1 MITKDAIEQLVY
13 KRCYKFLDKP
23 VILTSGEA
31 LTPFFLNG
39 ENLIGDN
46 AKNYSKFEM
55 DPIGMMRFVRG
66 ELETSQDFRNSIE
79 YVIENSNL
87 RAIEY
92 ISGGRTRDWPFSA
105 ALAIMANKK
114 ALFLYKPQDNQ
125 TPVVLDPKLENSI
138 GYPQNLNGAKVFHI
152 VDLVTSAS
160 SVTTEG
166 GWLDQIRLLNGNIN
180 RVYAAIDRNQGATT
194 KLKEREVKLE
204 SAVQINKDWLKT
216 YDPKHTEV
224 VQAYLKDTQK
234 WSINYLSEKGLFCLL
249 PYLISTNKEAQKD
262 NRILKFIKEN
272 NEQLTKT
279 GLLEDILDISS
290 NYKANTEIKKGLNGG
305 ESLIEA
311 LHKYGVKIPMRT

>member
-1 MITKDAIEQLVY
+1 MITKDAIEELVY
-13 KRCYKFLDKP
+13 KRSYKFLDKP

-66 ELETSQDFRNSIE
+66 ELENSQDFRNTIE

-87 RAIEY
+87 RGIEY

-114 ALFLYKPQDNQ
+114 ALFLYKPQDNH
-125 TPVVLDPKLENSI
+125 TPIVLDPKLENSI
-138 GYPQNLNGAKVFHI
+138 GYPQNLKGAKVFHI

-216 YDPKHTEV
+216 YDPEHTEV

-234 WSINYLSEKGLFCLL
+234 WSINYLLQNGIGCLM
-249 PYLISTNKEAQKD
+249 PYLDAQTSQAKKD

-272 NEQLTKT
+272 NVALRETK
-279 GLLEDILDISS
+279 LLEEIIRCSS
-290 NYKANTEIKKGLNGG
+290 EFRANQDEKKGLTGG
-305 ESLIEA
+305 ESLIKA
-311 LHKYGVKIPMRT
+311 LSRYK